1 MKKRRQYWAL
11 AIDLSFSGVQE
22 HGMQAKKTSELG
34 RTHEDELMKRNY
46 KIKKDNFKTS
56 IVASWVVRQA
66 RSSWEVG

>member
-1 MKKRRQYWAL
+1 MNS
-11 AIDLSFSGVQE
+11 DFPGVQE